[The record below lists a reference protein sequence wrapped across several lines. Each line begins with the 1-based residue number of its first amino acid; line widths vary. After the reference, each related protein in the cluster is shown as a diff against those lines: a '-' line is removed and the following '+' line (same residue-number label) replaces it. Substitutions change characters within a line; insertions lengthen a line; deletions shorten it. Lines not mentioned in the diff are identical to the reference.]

1 MSDFHFC
8 VILCSVL
15 TKGTMSPKHQIFGSS
30 KTAQEAAASTGL
42 AKNYGRYEQWEKL
55 VVTLLKELLQMV
67 KKIPST
73 VQKRLQIVSRKK

>member
-15 TKGTMSPKHQIFGSS
+15 TKGTISPKLLVFGSS

-42 AKNYGRYEQWEKL
+42 AKNYGRYDQWEKL
-55 VVTLLKELLQMV
+55 VVNTAKGASSNGEKNTQHCSE
-67 KKIPST
+67 KAA
-73 VQKRLQIVSRKK
+73 VS